1 MSASD
6 FPSIRTFPHEVVRLA
21 IPVTATFPEFRD
33 SYERA
38 VPALQ
43 ADRFEQFKREKAS
56 WDVVRQAT
64 EENAPHSFI
73 RYWGTDV
80 GSLMELAAASRPCVE
95 YLMGNH
101 VFAQRMFRHDPAVM
115 LYAPLRTAI
124 HVDHDD
130 RTWFVIDQPSTRF
143 DSFHDPRIAQAGREL
158 DAELASLLDL
168 LGLPVPTGLIADPS
182 RG

>member
-6 FPSIRTFPHEVVRLA
+6 SRPVQTVAHVVRRLA
-21 IPVTATFPEFRD
+21 IPVTATFSEFRD

-38 VPALQ
+38 VPALD
-43 ADRFEQFKREKAS
+43 AARIEQLKRDQAS
-56 WDVVRQAT
+56 WDLVRQAT
-64 EENAPHSFI
+64 DENAPYSFI

-80 GSLMELAAASRPCVE
+80 GSLMALAAESRPCTE

-124 HVDHDD
+124 YVDRDEH
-130 RTWFVIDQPSTRF
+130 TWFAIDQPSTRF
-143 DSFHDPRIAQAGREL
+143 GSFHDPRIAQVGEEL
-158 DAELASLLDL
+158 DAKLAALLEH
-168 LGLPVPTGLIADPS
+168 LGLSVPAELVA
-182 RG
+182 

>member
-1 MSASD
+1 MSASSS
-6 FPSIRTFPHEVVRLA
+6 PSIHTVAHEVLRLA
-21 IPVTATFPEFRD
+21 IPVTATFSEFRD

-43 ADRFEQFKREKAS
+43 ADRIEQFKREKAS
-56 WDVVRQAT
+56 WDLVRQAT

-80 GSLMELAAASRPCVE
+80 GSLMALAAESRPCVE

-101 VFAQRMFRHDPAVM
+101 VYAQRMFRHDPSVM

-124 HVDHDD
+124 YVDHDD
-130 RTWFVIDQPSTRF
+130 RTWFTIDQPSTRF
-143 DSFHDPRIAQAGREL
+143 NSFHDPRIAQVGQEL
-158 DAELASLLDL
+158 DAKLVDLLDHL
-168 LGLPVPTGLIADPS
+168 ALPVPAELIAGAH
-182 RG
+182 RT